1 MLSVFNT
8 DDGKLEYPG
17 VVGDPIIPRLV
28 VILYDG
34 QLISLLSPN
43 KTKLEINVVDGR
55 YSLIIYYNVSCIHP
69 STFNS

>member
-1 MLSVFNT
+1 MNPQKGVSYPSLSSIIVLSVFNT

-28 VILYDG
+28 NILYDG

-43 KTKLEINVVDGR
+43 TT
-55 YSLIIYYNVSCIHP
+55 P
-69 STFNS
+69 FP

>member
-28 VILYDG
+28 NILYDG

-55 YSLIIYYNVSCIHP
+55 YSLIIYYNV
-69 STFNS
+69 